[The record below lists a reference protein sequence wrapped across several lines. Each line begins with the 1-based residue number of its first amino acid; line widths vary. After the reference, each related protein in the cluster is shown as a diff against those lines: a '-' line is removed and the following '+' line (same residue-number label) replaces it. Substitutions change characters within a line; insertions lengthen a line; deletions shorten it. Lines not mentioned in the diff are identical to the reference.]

1 MFIFKCIFEKKHL
14 LFMPLTRIVILIA
27 LLFNF
32 FGSTLTGQTQ
42 LPTKKEINK
51 LISNAKKLRES
62 GNFEKSL
69 LISRLALKKSIALND
84 NELIANNYN
93 NVAANYNELI
103 EFDKAIFYYK
113 KALIYANS
121 TQNDS
126 IKQRINNNLGN
137 IYCFEKKKFDT
148 GISYYRKAI
157 ECSEKISDSSQIAFT
172 NLNIAWAFFDTGK
185 FKEGEANLK
194 FINSYYKKN
203 NDNVIIVALNMLNGM
218 FCNYKNE
225 DEKAEYYF
233 QEAIKLGKKL
243 NEKSDLSYSYLE
255 YSKFLLKRKD
265 FKKAYENLALSNDL
279 TQELYAEEKLE
290 KANVEGVNFELDEYK
305 RTIDKIESEKDLQYK
320 SLKKSR
326 VIVLLFVIVLFVLLL
341 FLNSLIKN
349 NKYRIKSNLDLMH
362 ANEELIIA
370 NRKAQESSLLKTQ
383 FVSTIS
389 HELRTPLYGVVG
401 ITDLL
406 LEEHKELASS
416 PHLNSLKFSAR
427 YLLSLVNDIL
437 QINKMEENKIVLDRL
452 TFNISDELIMI
463 KKSLS
468 FIAQKNNNKVFI
480 EIDPIIPADL
490 IGDKLRFAQI
500 LMNLVSNALK
510 FTKNGEVHLIAK
522 QVKVHENI
530 YTIEF
535 SIKDNGIGI
544 ASIDKDKIFDKF
556 VQVGRKEIDYQGTG
570 LGLSIV
576 KRLLELFGS
585 DITVES
591 ELGKGT
597 TFTFAVDFEY
607 DMAKTVE
614 IINDIQVDLTSSQV
628 FNVLVVE
635 DNHINQVITKKT
647 MERNNY
653 SCTVVDDG
661 YAALEILN
669 TEEFDVILMDINMPL
684 INGFETSRR
693 IRQNGIETPIIALTA
708 FDKNEITDEA
718 IAAGMN
724 DIIVKPFVSVQ
735 LFKIINCHIQKA
747 KSVV

>member
-1 MFIFKCIFEKKHL
+1 
-14 LFMPLTRIVILIA
+14 MPFTRIVILIA

-32 FGSTLTGQTQ
+32 LGSTLIGQTQ
-42 LPTKKEINK
+42 LSTKKEINK
-51 LISNAKKLRES
+51 LILSATKLRES

-69 LISRLALKKSIALND
+69 LISRAALRNAISIKD
-84 NELIANNYN
+84 NVLIAKNYN
-93 NVAANYNELI
+93 NVAANFNELM
-103 EFDKAIFYYK
+103 EFDKAIFYYN
-113 KALIYANS
+113 KALIFANF
-121 TQNDS
+121 TNNDS
-126 IKQRINNNLGN
+126 IKERINNNLGN
-137 IYCFEKKKFDT
+137 MYCFEKKKYEK
-148 GISYYRKAI
+148 GIEFYKKAL
-157 ECSEKISDSSQIAFT
+157 EFSKKIPDSSQMAMT
-172 NLNIAWAFFDTGK
+172 NLNITWAYFDIGH
-185 FKEGEANLK
+185 FKEG
-194 FINSYYKKN
+194 KN
-203 NDNVIIVALNMLNGM
+203 NLDFLNKYHDRHVDSFTIVVLKMLNGM
-218 FCNYKNE
+218 YYSSKNE
-225 DEKAEYYF
+225 KDKADSCF
-233 QEAIKLGKKL
+233 QEAIKLGQEQDNKT
-243 NEKSDLSYSYLE
+243 DLSFAHLE
-255 YSKFLLKRKD
+255 YSKFLLKQKEY
-265 FKKAYENLALSNDL
+265 KKAYENLALYNSL
-279 TQELYAEEKLE
+279 TEKMFAEVKSV
-290 KANVEGVNFELDEYK
+290 KANIEGVNFELDEYK
-305 RTIDKIESEKDLQYK
+305 RTIDKIENEKDLQFK

-326 VIVLLFVIVLFVLLL
+326 IIVLLFVIVLFVLLL

-349 NKYRIKSNLDLMH
+349 NKYKKKSNLDLMH

-370 NRKAQESSLLKTQ
+370 NKKAEESSLLKTQ

-437 QINKMEENKIVLDRL
+437 QINKMEENKIVLERL
-452 TFNISDELIMI
+452 TFNISDELNMI
-463 KKSLS
+463 KNSLS
-468 FIAQKNNNKVFI
+468 FIAQKNNNKTFI
-480 EIDPIIPADL
+480 DIDPLIPDSL

-500 LMNLVSNALK
+500 FMNLVSNALK

-522 QVKVHENI
+522 QVKVQDNI
-530 YTIEF
+530 HSIQF
-535 SIKDNGIGI
+535 SVKDNGIGI
-544 ASIDKDKIFDKF
+544 ASVDKEKIFDKF

-585 DITVES
+585 DIAVEG

-597 TFTFAVDFEY
+597 TFIFTIDFEY
-607 DMAKTVE
+607 DMVKTSE
-614 IINDIQVDLTSSQV
+614 IINNIQVDLTSSKV
-628 FNVLVVE
+628 FSVLVVE

-661 YAALEILN
+661 YVALEILN
-669 TEEFDVILMDINMPL
+669 KKEFDVILMDINMPL
-684 INGFETSRR
+684 INGFETTRR
-693 IRQNGIETPIIALTA
+693 IRQKGIETPIIALTA

-724 DIIVKPFVSVQ
+724 DIIVKPFETVQ
-735 LFKIINCHIQKA
+735 LFRIINCHMQKA

>member
-1 MFIFKCIFEKKHL
+1 
-14 LFMPLTRIVILIA
+14 MPFTRIVILIA

-32 FGSTLTGQTQ
+32 LGSTLIGQTQ
-42 LPTKKEINK
+42 LTTKKEINK
-51 LISNAKKLRES
+51 LILSATKLRES

-69 LISRLALKKSIALND
+69 LISRIALRKAISIQN
-84 NELIANNYN
+84 NELISKNYN
-93 NVAANYNELI
+93 VVASNFNELM
-103 EFDKAIFYYK
+103 EFDKAIFYYN
-113 KALIYANS
+113 KALIFANF
-121 TQNDS
+121 TNNDS
-126 IKQRINNNLGN
+126 IKERINNNLGN
-137 IYCFEKKKFDT
+137 MYCFEKKECEKGIKFYKRALEF
-148 GISYYRKAI
+148 SK
-157 ECSEKISDSSQIAFT
+157 KIPDSSQMAMT
-172 NLNIAWAFFDTGK
+172 NLNITWAYFDIGCYEK
-185 FKEGEANLK
+185 G
-194 FINSYYKKN
+194 KN
-203 NDNVIIVALNMLNGM
+203 NLYFLNKYHNKHIDNSTIAVLKMLNGM
-218 FCNYKNE
+218 YHSYKNE
-225 DEKAEYYF
+225 KDKAENCF
-233 QEAIKLGKKL
+233 LEAIKLGQAQANKT
-243 NEKSDLSYSYLE
+243 DLSYAHLE
-255 YSKFLLKRKD
+255 YSKFLLKQKEY
-265 FKKAYENLALSNDL
+265 KKAYENLSLFNSL
-279 TQELYAEEKLE
+279 TEEMFAEVKSV
-290 KANVEGVNFELDEYK
+290 KANIEGINFELDEYK
-305 RTIDKIESEKDLQYK
+305 RTIDKIENEKDLQFK

-326 VIVLLFVIVLFVLLL
+326 VIVLLFIIVLFVLLL

-349 NKYRIKSNLDLMH
+349 NRYRTKSNLDLMN

-370 NRKAQESSLLKTQ
+370 NKKAEESSLLKTQ
-383 FVSTIS
+383 FLSTIS

-437 QINKMEENKIVLDRL
+437 QINKMEENKIVLERL
-452 TFNISDELIMI
+452 TFNISDELNMI
-463 KKSLS
+463 KNSLS
-468 FIAQKNNNKVFI
+468 FIAQKNNNKTFI
-480 EIDPIIPADL
+480 DIDPSIPDTL

-500 LMNLVSNALK
+500 FMNLVSNALK
-510 FTKNGEVHLIAK
+510 FTKNGEVHLTAK
-522 QVKVHENI
+522 QVKAHNNI
-530 YTIEF
+530 HTIEF
-535 SIKDNGIGI
+535 CIKDNGVGI

-597 TFTFAVDFEY
+597 TFTFSIDFEY
-607 DMAKTVE
+607 DMVKTVE
-614 IINDIQVDLTSSQV
+614 IINNIQIDLTSSKV

-661 YAALEILN
+661 YVALEILN
-669 TEEFDVILMDINMPL
+669 KEEFDVILMDINMPL
-684 INGFETSRR
+684 INGFETTRR
-693 IRQNGIETPIIALTA
+693 IRQKGIETPIIALTA

-724 DIIVKPFVSVQ
+724 DIIVKPFEPVQ
-735 LFKIINCHIQKA
+735 LFKIINCHMQKA